1 MKKELKAFFRS
12 NPTSGIKTRELAK
25 KLFVENP
32 NEYAKLKAVLFKLE
46 TEGYLSK
53 KGKRYFLNRASD
65 EALTGKLDIVKGGSY
80 GFVTLNNQP
89 EEKHGVKLKDIFIPE
104 KYLSTAFSGDI
115 VEIELLPKQKGK
127 NVEGRIIKIVERHK
141 EEFVGVLKKDKSHF
155 FVIPDE
161 KEIHVDFY
169 IRAEN
174 LNKAVS
180 GDKVV
185 INNIEWESD
194 RLSPE
199 ASVKEILGKAGSYDA
214 EISALA
220 REFNLSYI
228 FPKDV
233 LSYAEKIPV
242 EIPESEIKNRLDFR
256 NEDVFTIDPDNAR
269 DFDDAVS
276 IKTLSNGNYEVGI
289 HIADVSH
296 YVENNSS
303 LYNEA
308 YKRGTS
314 VYFVGSVIPMLPER
328 LSNKI
333 CSLVPYED
341 RLTFSVVVEMT
352 PRGKIEKYFIQK
364 SIINSKRRFTYKEVQ
379 EILDKKEGDFYSKL
393 VQLNSL
399 AKVLRNKR
407 VKNGSINF
415 VTPEVE
421 FKLDK
426 LGAPVEIKI
435 KKTLDSHQLIE
446 EYMLLAN
453 QIVASHIKTKENKNN
468 FPFVYRIHDLPGEEK
483 IREFTS
489 FVNSM
494 GYSFSVDAA
503 KNPKALQKLLESVKG
518 KEEEAL
524 VNDVAIRSMA
534 KAVYKPD
541 NIGHY
546 GLGFKNYTHFTSPI
560 RRFPDLIVH
569 KLIYNF
575 LKGQKPGYTYNA
587 LEEICD
593 HASAQE
599 RNAVSAERVS
609 IKLKQIEYLK
619 NKVGEE
625 FHGIIS
631 GVTNFGMFI
640 ELCDTLAEGLIKL
653 RDMDDDYYKLDE
665 KSYSIIGQRTKKKY
679 RLGDKLTV
687 KIMRVNEERREL
699 DLAIVENKF
708 N

>member
-1 MKKELKAFFRS
+1 MKKELKAFFSR
-12 NPTSGIKTRELAK
+12 NPTSGIKARELAK
-25 KLFVENP
+25 KLFLQSP
-32 NEYAKLKAVLFKLE
+32 NEYAKLKDVLFKLE
-46 TEGYLSK
+46 KEGFLSK
-53 KGKRYFLNRASD
+53 NGKRYFLNKANV
-65 EALTGKLDIVKGGSY
+65 EGLKGKLEIIKGGSY
-80 GFVTLNNQP
+80 GFVSLNNQP
-89 EEKHGVKLKDIFIPE
+89 GKNNVKTKDIFIPE
-104 KYLSTAFSGDI
+104 KYLSTALNGDI
-115 VEIELLPKQKGK
+115 VEIELLHKQKGK
-127 NVEGRIIKIVERHK
+127 SIEGKILKIVERHK
-141 EEFVGVLKKDKSHF
+141 SEFVGTLKKDKSHF

-161 KEIHVDFY
+161 KEIHVDFF
-169 IRAEN
+169 IRPEN
-174 LNKAVS
+174 LNNAVS

-185 INNIEWESD
+185 VEIHDWETD
-194 RLSPE
+194 KLNPE
-199 ASVKEILGKAGSYDA
+199 AKVTEILGKAGSYDA

-228 FPKDV
+228 FPQDV
-233 LSYAEKIPV
+233 LSQAEKIPV
-242 EIPESEIKNRLDFR
+242 EIPENELKNRVDFR
-256 NEDVFTIDPDNAR
+256 NEDVFTIDPDNAK

-276 IKTLSNGNYEVGI
+276 IKELNNGNYEIGI

-296 YVENNSS
+296 FVDNNSS
-303 LYNEA
+303 IYNEA

-314 VYFVGSVIPMLPER
+314 VYFVGSVVPMLPER

-333 CSLVPYED
+333 CSLVPNED
-341 RLTFSVVVEMT
+341 RLTFSVIVEIT
-352 PRGKIEKYFIQK
+352 QRGKVVSYKIDKTV
-364 SIINSKRRFTYKEVQ
+364 INSKRRFSYKEVQ
-379 EILDKKEGDFYSKL
+379 DILDQKQGDFYNKL
-393 VQLNSL
+393 VQLNNL
-399 AKVLRNKR
+399 AKVLRKKR
-407 VKNGSINF
+407 VRAGSINF

-426 LGAPVEIKI
+426 LGAPIEINI

-453 QIVASHIKTKENKNN
+453 QIVAAHIRSKENKNSI
-468 FPFVYRIHDLPGEEK
+468 PFVYRIHDLPGEEK
-483 IREFTS
+483 IREFAT
-489 FVNSM
+489 FVSSL
-494 GYSFSVDAA
+494 GYNFSIDSA
-503 KNPKALQKLLESVKG
+503 KNPKAIQSLLESVAG

-546 GLGFKNYTHFTSPI
+546 GLGFKYYTHFTSPI

-569 KLIYNF
+569 KLIFNYING
-575 LKGQKPGYTYNA
+575 KKPEYTYNA
-587 LEEICD
+587 LLEICD
-593 HASAQE
+593 HSSAQE
-599 RNAVSAERVS
+599 RNAVGAERVS
-609 IKLKQIEYLK
+609 IKLKQIEFLK

-631 GVTNFGMFI
+631 GVTNFGIFI

-653 RDMDDDYYKLDE
+653 RDMEDDYYSLDE
-665 KSYSIIGQRTKKKY
+665 KNYCIVGQRTKKKY

-687 KIMRVNEERREL
+687 KITRVNEERREL

>member
-1 MKKELKAFFRS
+1 MKKELKAFFRK
-12 NPTSGIKTRELAK
+12 NPTSGIKPREIAK
-25 KLFVENP
+25 QLFLKNP
-32 NEYAKLKAVLFKLE
+32 NEYAKLKDVLFKLE
-46 TEGYLSK
+46 KEGYLSK
-53 KGKRYFLNRASD
+53 KGKRFYLNKSNID
-65 EALTGKLDIVKGGSY
+65 GLVGKLQIIKGGSF
-80 GFVTLNNQP
+80 GFVTIKNSQ
-89 EEKHGVKLKDIFIPE
+89 LKDIFVPE
-104 KYLSTAFSGDI
+104 KYLSTAFDGDT
-115 VEIELLPKQKGK
+115 VEVELLPKQRGK
-127 NVEGRIIKIVERHK
+127 NVEGKIISIVERHK
-141 EEFVGVLKKDKSHF
+141 DEFVGTLKKNKSHY
-155 FVIPDE
+155 FVIPDD

-169 IRAEN
+169 IPRES

-185 INNIEWESD
+185 IGNIEWETNK
-194 RLSPE
+194 LSPE
-199 ASVKEILGKAGSYDA
+199 AVIKEVLGKAGSHDA

-233 LSYAEKIPV
+233 LSQAEKIPA
-242 EIPESEIKNRLDFR
+242 EIPESEIGSRLDFR
-256 NEDVFTIDPDNAR
+256 NEDVFTIDPDTAK

-276 IKTLSNGNYEVGI
+276 IKELKSGNYEIGI

-296 YVENNSS
+296 FVETNSS
-303 LYNEA
+303 IYNEA

-333 CSLVPYED
+333 CSLVPNED
-341 RLTFSVVVEMT
+341 RLTYSVVAEIT
-352 PRGKIEKYFIQK
+352 PRGKVVSYVIRKTV
-364 SIINSKRRFTYKEVQ
+364 INSKRRFTYKEVQ
-379 EILDKKEGDFYSKL
+379 DILNNKEGDYYSKL
-393 VQLNSL
+393 FQLNKL
-399 AKVLRNKR
+399 AKVLRAKR
-407 VKNGSINF
+407 VRGGSINF
-415 VTPEVE
+415 VTPDVE
-421 FKLDK
+421 FILDD
-426 LGAPVEIKI
+426 LGVPLEIKI

-453 QIVASHIKTKENKNN
+453 QIVAAHIKSKQNKNSY
-468 FPFVYRIHDLPGEEK
+468 PFVYRVHDLPDEEK

-489 FVNSM
+489 FVNSL
-494 GYSFSVDAA
+494 GYSFSIDAV
-503 KNPKALQKLLESVKG
+503 KNPKSLQNLLESVKG

-534 KAVYKPD
+534 KAVYQPD

-569 KLIYNF
+569 KLIYNYIN
-575 LKGQKPGYTYNA
+575 GDKPGYTYNA
-587 LEEICD
+587 LTEICD

-599 RNAVSAERVS
+599 RSAISAERLSV
-609 IKLKQIEYLK
+609 KLKQIEFLK

-631 GVTNFGMFI
+631 GVTNFGIFI

-653 RDMDDDYYKLDE
+653 RDIEDDYYYLDE
-665 KSYSIIGQRTKKKY
+665 KNYSVIGQRTKKIY

-687 KIMRVNEERREL
+687 KITRVDEERREL
-699 DLAIVENKF
+699 DLTIVEDKF